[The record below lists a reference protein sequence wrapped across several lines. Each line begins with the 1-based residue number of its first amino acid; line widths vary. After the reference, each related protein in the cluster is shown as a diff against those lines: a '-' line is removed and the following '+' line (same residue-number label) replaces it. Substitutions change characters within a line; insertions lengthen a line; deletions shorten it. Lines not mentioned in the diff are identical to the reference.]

1 MFAALVVSICALI
14 YTVEAWKFI
23 GKNHFRLKSQKSV
36 TQLQSSYG
44 TLGSDALIRPEDEDS
59 PEFRVYL
66 KKLLE
71 MQSNRAK
78 AGFASPS
85 SGSSDA
91 YFAKLTRL
99 KLEKIARRKAGLP
112 EEVDK
117 SYRPE
122 DYLAAV
128 YGSLFLSLQMIP
140 HFISY
145 LLFILAGPK
154 WQNQLLATAHSLQ
167 KQERLEDL
175 ATKFDH

>member
-1 MFAALVVSICALI
+1 MMFGALIVCACALNL
-14 YTVEAWKFI
+14 TVDAWKFV
-23 GKNHFRLKSQKSV
+23 GKNHFHLKFQKSV

-44 TLGSDALIRPEDEDS
+44 TLGSDALVRPEDEDS
-59 PEFRVYL
+59 PEFKEYL
-66 KKLLE
+66 KRLLD

-117 SYRPE
+117 AYRPE

-128 YGSLFLSLQMIP
+128 
-140 HFISY
+140 
-145 LLFILAGPK
+145 
-154 WQNQLLATAHSLQ
+154 
-167 KQERLEDL
+167 
-175 ATKFDH
+175 

>member
-1 MFAALVVSICALI
+1 MMFGALIVCACALNL
-14 YTVEAWKFI
+14 TVDAWKFV
-23 GKNHFRLKSQKSV
+23 GKNHLHLKFQKSV

-44 TLGSDALIRPEDEDS
+44 TLGSDALVRPEDEDS
-59 PEFRVYL
+59 PEFKEYL
-66 KKLLE
+66 KRLLD

-117 SYRPE
+117 AYRPE

-128 YGSLFLSLQMIP
+128 
-140 HFISY
+140 
-145 LLFILAGPK
+145 
-154 WQNQLLATAHSLQ
+154 
-167 KQERLEDL
+167 
-175 ATKFDH
+175 